1 MTGTIHAESVG
12 DGGGASTV
20 ASAAAEECD
29 TYSCFFC
36 TGPETD

>member
-1 MTGTIHAESVG
+1 MTSIIYPETAG

-20 ASAAAEECD
+20 ASAAGEECD